1 MTYANPNRDYACLHP
16 AVRPM
21 AVAFFTH
28 PEIKALDLH
37 LFEGWRHPLR
47 QLKLYNQRPQVTK
60 AGPWRSAHQYGLA
73 FDAVR
78 KYKGNWN
85 WDINQSD
92 IRAAQLVGHRIGM
105 RTPIDWDPLH
115 FQHPA
120 WDAVYDTLF

>member
-1 MTYANPNRDYACLHP
+1 
-16 AVRPM
+16 M

-28 PEIKALDLH
+28 PEVKALDLH
-37 LFEGWRHPLR
+37 MFEGWRHPLR

-60 AGPWRSAHQYGLA
+60 AGPWRSPHQYGLA
-73 FDAVR
+73 WDAVR
-78 KYKGNWN
+78 KYKGKWS
-85 WDINQSD
+85 WDVNQSD
-92 IRAAQLVGHRIGM
+92 IRAAQIVGHRIGM